1 MFNKSIY
8 TLIFIC
14 LGFAVTAFA
23 QQSLKIGQSAPAFSG
38 TTMKGESVDLG
49 KLGGRVVV
57 MTFWS
62 TRCLICHNEIPK
74 LNAMTR
80 RFPAEK
86 VTFLALSMENEQKI
100 AAYLTKNFFDFQIVP
115 NSFATVLQYADR
127 DRTGSLDMG
136 FPAFFVI
143 DQSGTIQFRASGY
156 SKTPAI
162 ETVVTKLVSR

>member
-1 MFNKSIY
+1 MYNKSI
-8 TLIFIC
+8 LAIFVVCI
-14 LGFAVTAFA
+14 GFVATSFS
-23 QQSLKIGQSAPAFSG
+23 QQSLKIGQTAPAFSG
-38 TTMKGESVDLG
+38 TTMKGEAVDLG
-49 KLGGRVVV
+49 KLSGRVVV

-80 RFPAEK
+80 RFPADK

-127 DRTGSLDMG
+127 DRGGSLDMG

-143 DQSGTIQFRASGY
+143 DTNGIIQHRSSGY
-156 SKTPAI
+156 DKAGSI
-162 ETVVTKLVSR
+162 ETVVNKLIAK